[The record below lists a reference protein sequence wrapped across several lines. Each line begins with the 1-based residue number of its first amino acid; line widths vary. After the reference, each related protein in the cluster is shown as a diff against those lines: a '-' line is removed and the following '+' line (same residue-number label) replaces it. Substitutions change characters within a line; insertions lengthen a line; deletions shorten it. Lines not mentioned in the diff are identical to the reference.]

1 MRGLSSRSRRQAFPG
16 PIQRGIPNRSVYC
29 LGMTGNRW
37 GISRL
42 KYAAKQPGLPGR
54 SGDTEKRKKEKAMAY
69 RYKKYE
75 QSETVKKARE
85 ELEKQEG
92 TKPGA
97 YASRWQGWLDDTI
110 GKILNREEFSYDMN
124 ADALYNQY
132 RDWYVREG
140 KLAMQDTMGQAAAL
154 TGGYGN
160 SYAQNAGQQ
169 AYNSYL
175 QGLNDKLPELYQM
188 ALSKY
193 QAEGDQL
200 NDQAGLLGDR
210 ESQDYN
216 RWQDQNNL
224 WQNDRN
230 FAYGQY
236 QDELGR
242 QDQLDAQDKALA
254 QEQVKYLL
262 SLGVKPND
270 DLLKK
275 AGYDSQYTD
284 TIWQQNQPT
293 SGGSGGGG
301 GSGSRNPSYGDL
313 TLEEMMQNAVAAGA
327 SDAELSEILN
337 AAVADKVISPSDSN
351 DWAYN
356 FGIGTT
362 GDRKNKRK
370 YEAPNKGRTR

>member
-1 MRGLSSRSRRQAFPG
+1 MTEEERKRLAGQKVEPQSQQEQQNAGEQAVEPAQSVQPAQDTGSSVPQVSP
-16 PIQRGIPNRSVYC
+16 SVK
-29 LGMTGNRW
+29 
-37 GISRL
+37 S
-42 KYAAKQPGLPGR
+42 A
-54 SGDTEKRKKEKAMAY
+54 
-69 RYKKYE
+69 
-75 QSETVKKARE
+75 
-85 ELEKQEG
+85 QEALQKSLNN
-92 TKPGA
+92 KPGA
-97 YASRWQGWLDDTI
+97 YQSQWTDKLNGILD
-110 GKILNREEFSYDMN
+110 KILNRGEFNYDAN
-124 ADALYNQY
+124 ADALYQQY
-132 RDWYVREG
+132 KDRYMQQG

-193 QAEGDQL
+193 QAEGDRL
-200 NDQAGLLGDR
+200 NDQAGLLGDK
-210 ESQDYN
+210 EAQDYG

-284 TIWQQNQPT
+284 TIWQKNQPA

-301 GSGSRNPSYGDL
+301 GYSEGL
-313 TLEEMMQNAVAAGA
+313 TSPGGESVWEHYQRYRANGA
-327 SDAELSEILN
+327 SQQELDAYLRERISAGDVTNDEAATIRDSRPNQNTLS
-337 AAVADKVISPSDSN
+337 
-351 DWAYN
+351 Y
-356 FGIGTT
+356 F
-362 GDRKNKRK
+362 RNKK
-370 YEAPNKGRTR
+370 

>member
-1 MRGLSSRSRRQAFPG
+1 MTEEERKRLAGQKVEPQSQQGQQNAGGQAVEPAQSVQPAQDTGSSVPQVSPSVKSAQEALQKSLS
-16 PIQRGIPNRSVYC
+16 N
-29 LGMTGNRW
+29 
-37 GISRL
+37 
-42 KYAAKQPGLPGR
+42 
-54 SGDTEKRKKEKAMAY
+54 
-69 RYKKYE
+69 
-75 QSETVKKARE
+75 
-85 ELEKQEG
+85 
-92 TKPGA
+92 KPGA
-97 YASRWQGWLDDTI
+97 YQSQWTDKLNGILD
-110 GKILNREEFSYDMN
+110 KILNRGEFNYDAN
-124 ADALYNQY
+124 ADALYQQY
-132 RDWYVREG
+132 KDRYMQQG

-175 QGLNDKLPELYQM
+175 QGLNDKLSELYQM

-193 QAEGDQL
+193 QMEGDQMK
-200 NDQAGLLGDR
+200 DQAGLLGDR
-210 ESQDYN
+210 ESQDYS

-284 TIWQQNQPT
+284 TIWHQNQPA
-293 SGGSGGGG
+293 SGGGG
-301 GSGSRNPSYGDL
+301 TGSRNPSYGDL

-327 SDAELSEILN
+327 SDAELSEILH

-370 YEAPNKGRTR
+370 YEAPNKGRNR

>member
-1 MRGLSSRSRRQAFPG
+1 MTEEERKRLAGQA
-16 PIQRGIPNRSVYC
+16 SVQSQQEQQDA
-29 LGMTGNRW
+29 GGQAVEPAQSVQPTQDTGSNAQTPQV
-37 GISRL
+37 SP
-42 KYAAKQPGLPGR
+42 A
-54 SGDTEKRKKEKAMAY
+54 
-69 RYKKYE
+69 
-75 QSETVKKARE
+75 VKSAQDA
-85 ELEKQEG
+85 LQNSLNS
-92 TKPGA
+92 KPGA
-97 YASRWQGWLDDTI
+97 YQSQWTDKLNGILD
-110 GKILNREEFSYDMN
+110 KIMNRGEFNYDAN
-124 ADALYNQY
+124 ADALYQQY
-132 RDWYVREG
+132 KDRYMQQG
-140 KLAMQDTMGQAAAL
+140 KTAMQDTMGQAAAL

-193 QAEGDQL
+193 QMEGDQMK
-200 NDQAGLLGDR
+200 DQAGLLGDR

-284 TIWQQNQPT
+284 TIWQQNQPA

-301 GSGSRNPSYGDL
+301 GTGSRNPSYGDL

-370 YEAPNKGRTR
+370 YEAPNKGRNR

>member
-1 MRGLSSRSRRQAFPG
+1 MTEEERKRLAGQKVEPQSQQEQQNAGGQAVEPAQSVQPAQDAGSSVPQVSPA
-16 PIQRGIPNRSVYC
+16 
-29 LGMTGNRW
+29 
-37 GISRL
+37 
-42 KYAAKQPGLPGR
+42 
-54 SGDTEKRKKEKAMAY
+54 
-69 RYKKYE
+69 
-75 QSETVKKARE
+75 VKSA
-85 ELEKQEG
+85 QEALQNSLNS
-92 TKPGA
+92 KPGA
-97 YASRWQGWLDDTI
+97 YQSQWTDKLNGILD
-110 GKILNREEFSYDMN
+110 KILNRGEFNYDAN
-124 ADALYNQY
+124 ADALYQQY
-132 RDWYVREG
+132 KDRYMQQG
-140 KLAMQDTMGQAAAL
+140 KTAMQDTMGQAAAL

-193 QAEGDQL
+193 QMEGDQL
-200 NDQAGLLGDR
+200 NDQAGLLGDK
-210 ESQDYN
+210 EAQDYG

-284 TIWQQNQPT
+284 TIWQQSQPT

-370 YEAPNKGRTR
+370 YEAPNKGRNR

>member
-1 MRGLSSRSRRQAFPG
+1 MTEEERKRLAGQKVEPQSQQGQQNAGGQAVEPAQSVQPAQDTGSSVPQVSPA
-16 PIQRGIPNRSVYC
+16 
-29 LGMTGNRW
+29 
-37 GISRL
+37 
-42 KYAAKQPGLPGR
+42 
-54 SGDTEKRKKEKAMAY
+54 
-69 RYKKYE
+69 
-75 QSETVKKARE
+75 VKSA
-85 ELEKQEG
+85 QEALQNSLNS
-92 TKPGA
+92 KPGA
-97 YASRWQGWLDDTI
+97 YQSQWTDKLNGILD
-110 GKILNREEFSYDMN
+110 KILNRGEFNYDAN
-124 ADALYNQY
+124 ADALYQQY
-132 RDWYVREG
+132 KDRYMQQG
-140 KLAMQDTMGQAAAL
+140 KTAMQDTMGQAAAL

-193 QAEGDQL
+193 QMEGDQMK
-200 NDQAGLLGDR
+200 DQAGLLGDR
-210 ESQDYN
+210 ESQDYS

-284 TIWQQNQPT
+284 TIWQQNQPA
-293 SGGSGGGG
+293 SGGGG
-301 GSGSRNPSYGDL
+301 GGTGSRNPSYGDL

-337 AAVADKVISPSDSN
+337 DAIADKVISPSDSN

-370 YEAPNKGRTR
+370 YEAPNKGRNR

>member
-1 MRGLSSRSRRQAFPG
+1 MTEEERKRLAGQKVEPQSQQEQQNAGGQAVEPAQSVQPAQDTGSSVPQVSPA
-16 PIQRGIPNRSVYC
+16 
-29 LGMTGNRW
+29 
-37 GISRL
+37 
-42 KYAAKQPGLPGR
+42 
-54 SGDTEKRKKEKAMAY
+54 
-69 RYKKYE
+69 
-75 QSETVKKARE
+75 VKSA
-85 ELEKQEG
+85 QEALQNSMNS
-92 TKPGA
+92 KPGA
-97 YASRWQGWLDDTI
+97 YQSQWTDKLNGILD
-110 GKILNREEFSYDMN
+110 KILNRGEFNYDAN
-124 ADALYNQY
+124 ADALYQQY
-132 RDWYVREG
+132 KDRYMQQG
-140 KLAMQDTMGQAAAL
+140 KTAMQDTMGQAAAL

-193 QAEGDQL
+193 QAEGDRL

-210 ESQDYN
+210 ESQDYG

-284 TIWQQNQPT
+284 TIWQQNQPA
-293 SGGSGGGG
+293 SGGSGT
-301 GSGSRNPSYGDL
+301 GSRNPSYGDL

-327 SDAELSEILN
+327 SDAELSEILH

-370 YEAPNKGRTR
+370 YEAPNKGRNR

>member
-1 MRGLSSRSRRQAFPG
+1 MTEEERKRLAGQKVEPQSQQEQQNAGGQAVEPAQSVQPAQDTGSSVPQVSP
-16 PIQRGIPNRSVYC
+16 SVK
-29 LGMTGNRW
+29 
-37 GISRL
+37 S
-42 KYAAKQPGLPGR
+42 A
-54 SGDTEKRKKEKAMAY
+54 
-69 RYKKYE
+69 
-75 QSETVKKARE
+75 
-85 ELEKQEG
+85 QEALQKSLNN
-92 TKPGA
+92 KPGA
-97 YASRWQGWLDDTI
+97 YQSQWTDKLNGILD
-110 GKILNREEFSYDMN
+110 KILNRGEFNYDAN
-124 ADALYNQY
+124 ADALYQQY
-132 RDWYVREG
+132 KDRYMQQG

-175 QGLNDKLPELYQM
+175 QGLNDKLLELYQM

-193 QAEGDQL
+193 QAEGDRL
-200 NDQAGLLGDR
+200 NDQAGLLGDK
-210 ESQDYN
+210 EAQDYG

-242 QDQLDAQDKALA
+242 QDQIDAQDKALA

-262 SLGVKPND
+262 SLGVKPNG

-284 TIWQQNQPT
+284 TIWQQNQPA
-293 SGGSGGGG
+293 SGGSVGGGSGGGT
-301 GSGSRNPSYGDL
+301 GSRNPSYGDL

-351 DWAYN
+351 EWAYN

-362 GDRKNKRK
+362 GDRKNNRK

>member
-1 MRGLSSRSRRQAFPG
+1 MTEEERKRLAGQKVEPQSQQEQQNAGGQAVEPAQSVQPAQDTGSSVPQVSPA
-16 PIQRGIPNRSVYC
+16 
-29 LGMTGNRW
+29 
-37 GISRL
+37 
-42 KYAAKQPGLPGR
+42 
-54 SGDTEKRKKEKAMAY
+54 
-69 RYKKYE
+69 
-75 QSETVKKARE
+75 VKSA
-85 ELEKQEG
+85 QEALQNSMNS
-92 TKPGA
+92 KPGA
-97 YASRWQGWLDDTI
+97 YQSQWTDKLNGILD
-110 GKILNREEFSYDMN
+110 KILNRGEFNYDAN
-124 ADALYNQY
+124 ADALYQQY
-132 RDWYVREG
+132 KDRYMQQG
-140 KLAMQDTMGQAAAL
+140 KTAMQDTMGQAAAL

-193 QAEGDQL
+193 QMEGDQL

-210 ESQDYN
+210 ESQDYS

-301 GSGSRNPSYGDL
+301 GGGTGSRNPSYGDL

-370 YEAPNKGRTR
+370 YEAPNKGRNR

>member
-1 MRGLSSRSRRQAFPG
+1 MTEEERKRLAGQKVEPQSQQEQQNAGGQAVEPAQSVQPAQDTGSSVPQVSPA
-16 PIQRGIPNRSVYC
+16 
-29 LGMTGNRW
+29 
-37 GISRL
+37 
-42 KYAAKQPGLPGR
+42 
-54 SGDTEKRKKEKAMAY
+54 
-69 RYKKYE
+69 
-75 QSETVKKARE
+75 VKSA
-85 ELEKQEG
+85 QEALQNSLNS
-92 TKPGA
+92 KPGA
-97 YASRWQGWLDDTI
+97 YQSQWTDKLNGILD
-110 GKILNREEFSYDMN
+110 KILNRGEFNYDAN
-124 ADALYNQY
+124 ADALYQQY
-132 RDWYVREG
+132 KDRYMQQG
-140 KLAMQDTMGQAAAL
+140 KTAMQDTMGQAAAL

-193 QAEGDQL
+193 QAEGDRL
-200 NDQAGLLGDR
+200 NDQAGLLGDK
-210 ESQDYN
+210 EAQDYG

-284 TIWQQNQPT
+284 TIWQQNQPA
-293 SGGSGGGG
+293 SGGT
-301 GSGSRNPSYGDL
+301 GSRNPPYGDL

-327 SDAELSEILN
+327 SDAELSEILH

-370 YEAPNKGRTR
+370 YEAPNKGRNR